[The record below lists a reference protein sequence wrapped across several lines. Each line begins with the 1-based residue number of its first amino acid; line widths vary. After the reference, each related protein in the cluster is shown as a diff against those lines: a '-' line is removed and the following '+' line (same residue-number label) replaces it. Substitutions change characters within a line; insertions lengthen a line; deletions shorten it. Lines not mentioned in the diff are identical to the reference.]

1 MAEHVLTDR
10 LRPIP
15 LDAADEALI
24 EAVFEIQ
31 SDSATWKHLPEGVET
46 NRVTNRSMVAEYERS
61 WREEGAGW

>member
-15 LDAADEALI
+15 LNAADEALV

-31 SDSATWKHLPEGVET
+31 SDSAPWKHLPEGVET
-46 NRVTNRSMVAEYERS
+46 NRVTNRSMVAEYEQS